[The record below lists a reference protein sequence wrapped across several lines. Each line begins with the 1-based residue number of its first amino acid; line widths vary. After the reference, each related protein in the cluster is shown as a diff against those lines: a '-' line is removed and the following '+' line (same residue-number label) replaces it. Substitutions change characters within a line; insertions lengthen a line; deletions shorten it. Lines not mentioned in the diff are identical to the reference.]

1 MGQAGGLSI
10 VEWVIGTWE
19 FMKLFSH
26 LCICF
31 IYVLSMVMGWRVLIH
46 HRYSMGKYRSKS
58 SEREGLC
65 FHLSKGAEGL
75 GKPLTFQA
83 RVGGS
88 HTGRYQPRG
97 RRPGDTPWPRA
108 YKGDAGSARVWNFGK
123 RDHN

>member
-1 MGQAGGLSI
+1 MGDRYMGVYEALLPSLYM
-10 VEWVIGTWE
+10 
-19 FMKLFSH
+19 FY
-26 LCICF
+26 ICF
-31 IYVLSMVMGWRVLIH
+31 KHGDGMEGFNSSQII
-46 HRYSMGKYRSKS
+46 MGKYRSKS

-65 FHLSKGAEGL
+65 FHLAKGAEGL

-108 YKGDAGSARVWNFGK
+108 YKGDAGSARV
-123 RDHN
+123 